1 MKVLSFGSLN
11 IDYVYTVSY
20 FVKKGET
27 LSAKKL
33 NVYTGGKGLNQS
45 IALSRAGLDTYMAG
59 AVGTDGM
66 FLLESLKEAGV
77 NTSHVKILQEVRTG
91 NAIILNPSPM
101 NGKCIAGLLHEKF
114 PNATI
119 VLTLG
124 GDISNHI

>member
-1 MKVLSFGSLN
+1 
-11 IDYVYTVSY
+11 
-20 FVKKGET
+20 
-27 LSAKKL
+27 
-33 NVYTGGKGLNQS
+33 
-45 IALSRAGLDTYMAG
+45 MAG
-59 AVGTDGM
+59 AVGTDGV

-124 GDISNHI
+124 GDISNHIWNKKVVILIYEYHYFCFTG